1 MVIRIKPLRHLKSGC
16 SVVAMPLAM
25 RPDFTSRHPEIGGQ
39 IYRNVAP
46 GETLQSFVLD
56 CSKNRRSFSVITLR
70 CWQRATLSRDFRKKV
85 RSCISLIEATA
96 LHWDLT
102 VVTHNT
108 SDFVQARTLN
118 LVAIGMTK

>member
-1 MVIRIKPLRHLKSGC
+1 MFSGF
-16 SVVAMPLAM
+16 
-25 RPDFTSRHPEIGGQ
+25 RPKLFKEPKIVFSNHP
-39 IYRNVAP
+39 
-46 GETLQSFVLD
+46 TMLQRV
-56 CSKNRRSFSVITLR
+56 
-70 CWQRATLSRDFRKKV
+70 TLSRDFRKKV

-118 LVAIGMTK
+118 PVAIGMTK

>member
-46 GETLQSFVLD
+46 GETLRNAAHQCCGVTHLVIETE
-56 CSKNRRSFSVITLR
+56 VIT
-70 CWQRATLSRDFRKKV
+70 RDQV
-85 RSCISLIEATA
+85 DPNSL
-96 LHWDLT
+96 LFLPMMP
-102 VVTHNT
+102 
-108 SDFVQARTLN
+108 S
-118 LVAIGMTK
+118 